1 MTDLIDDEPGE
12 EPVPAPQ
19 SARRDDAPQ
28 GGVQSSR
35 RGRSRR
41 LALWGA
47 AALAAVAAAVA
58 VFAPAAAGPSG
69 IVLLSGIAA
78 AGLLLLYALA
88 AGDAAGRILSPDDA
102 DIEDASRASR
112 SAAHAFEAITD
123 PSLIVDRHGSPR
135 LANAAYRELSRE
147 TGALGD
153 SGRPAGFDRVF
164 GQHPGVS
171 SAIFRLA
178 KAAKAKA
185 PRLERMG
192 AAPFGVEGRPR
203 AFDLEV
209 AAMPGGESLWRARE
223 RGGAPEPGEDGAG
236 ADTLLD
242 DAPIGFFSAAPDG
255 RVLVMNETL
264 KKWLGRTGSDKDLS
278 VKDFITGDAVR
289 ALGKARRAGAPAARA
304 EVVLKARDGIET
316 SAVVVTA
323 WPQTEGKPSSRS
335 VVFGLTATGAP
346 PGVAQALA
354 APTAGELGSLLDA
367 MFANAPFGVARL
379 EGPDPLHAIIEDANP
394 ALLDLTH
401 GGATP
406 GRQFADIF
414 ELDEASA
421 RALEDATTSAA
432 EPIELELKERGG
444 EQASGQMIAKIA
456 DKRVVHVYFAPAS
469 SGRKAAYIIDVSTQ
483 KKFERQFLQA
493 QKMRAIGDLAGG
505 VSHDIN
511 NFLTTIRL
519 SADNLLEVHTVGDPS
534 YKPLQTI
541 NSMVARGA
549 GLVRMLLAFARGQTM
564 QAELCDLSA
573 SLAEF
578 GTLLRHFLEETVKLD
593 ITHGRDLPYVKVDI
607 GQLEAA
613 ILNLATNAR
622 DAMRSQGGGTLSLK
636 TYVDTHETLV
646 ARGAEDAAEGR
657 YAVIEVKDTG
667 SGMNAATLEKIFQPF
682 FTTKGVG
689 EGTGLG
695 LAMVFGIVKQSGGH
709 ILVDSKVGE
718 GTTFRIFLPAYE
730 PTAKELADMAEEVRV
745 ANDTKPRDHSGG
757 GLILFVEDEV
767 EVRTLA
773 AKILRRR
780 GYDVEEASD
789 GEEALEILAA
799 RPGEF
804 DLLITDVMMPEMDG
818 PTLLRRGREHLGDAS
833 VVFISGYAK
842 EQFSELLSSER
853 EVSFLSKP
861 FTTKQL
867 SERVKE
873 VLG

>member
-1 MTDLIDDEPGE
+1 VCSSDL
-12 EPVPAPQ
+12 
-19 SARRDDAPQ
+19 
-28 GGVQSSR
+28 
-35 RGRSRR
+35 GRSRR

-47 AALAAVAAAVA
+47 AAFASVAAAVA

-102 DIEDASRASR
+102 DNEDADRASR
-112 SAAHAFEAITD
+112 SSANAFEAGTD
-123 PSLIVDRHGSPR
+123 PALIVDRHGSPR
-135 LANAAYRELSRE
+135 FANAAYRELSRE
-147 TGALGD
+147 SGALGD

-164 GQHPGVS
+164 GAHPGVS
-171 SAIFRLA
+171 AAIFRLA
-178 KAAKAKA
+178 KAAKAKT
-185 PRLERMG
+185 PRLERMS
-192 AAPFGVEGRPR
+192 AAAFGVEGRSR

-209 AAMPGGESLWRARE
+209 TSLPGGESLWRACE
-223 RGGAPEPGEDGAG
+223 RGAG
-236 ADTLLD
+236 AAIAPDDDDVGSDPLLD

-255 RVLVMNETL
+255 RVLAMNRTL
-264 KKWLGRTGSDKDLS
+264 QEWLGRTELGKDLS

-289 ALGKARRAGAPAARA
+289 VLGKARRAGAPPARA
-304 EVVLKARDGIET
+304 EVVLKAREGIET
-316 SAVVVTA
+316 SAVVVTS

-335 VVFGLTATGAP
+335 VVFGLSATGAP

-354 APTAGELGSLLDA
+354 APTTGELGSLLDA

-406 GRQFADIF
+406 GRQFADLF
-414 ELDEASA
+414 ELTPEAES
-421 RALEDATTSAA
+421 ALETAVTSAA
-432 EPIELELKERGG
+432 DPIELELKERGG
-444 EQASGQMIAKIA
+444 EQASGQMIAKIE

-519 SADNLLEVHTVGDPS
+519 SADNLLEAHPVGDPS
-534 YKPLQTI
+534 YKSLQTI

-573 SLAEF
+573 SLADF
-578 GTLLRHFLEETVKLD
+578 GTLLRHFLEETVKLEV
-593 ITHGRDLPYVKVDI
+593 THGRDLPYVKVDI

-622 DAMRSQGGGTLSLK
+622 DAMRSQGGGTLLLRS
-636 TYVDTHETLV
+636 YVDTHETLV
-646 ARGAEDAAEGR
+646 ARGVEDAADGS

-667 SGMNAATLEKIFQPF
+667 SGMSPATMEKIFQPF

-709 ILVDSKVGE
+709 ILVDSTVGE

-730 PTAKELADMAEEVRV
+730 PTQKELADFVEEVRV
-745 ANDTKPRDHSGG
+745 SKDTKPRDYSGG
-757 GLILFVEDEV
+757 GRILFVEDEV

-780 GYDVEEASD
+780 GYEVEEASD
-789 GEEALEILAA
+789 GEEALEILAEN
-799 RPGEF
+799 PGKF

-818 PTLLRRGREHLGDAS
+818 PTLLRRGREHLGDAR

-842 EQFSELLSSER
+842 EQFSDLLSSER